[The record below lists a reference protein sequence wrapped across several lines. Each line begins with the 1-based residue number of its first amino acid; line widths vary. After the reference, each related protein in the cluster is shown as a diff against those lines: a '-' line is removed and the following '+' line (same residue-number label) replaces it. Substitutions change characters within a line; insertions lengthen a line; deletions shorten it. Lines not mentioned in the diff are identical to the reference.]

1 MHTLDKRDNDLWAV
15 VFSFPSGNHSTIE
28 DNLSK
33 ADAMELVNY
42 LNGGTGDR
50 PRILQE
56 LVNVCTGIV

>member
-1 MHTLDKRDNDLWAV
+1 MHTLEKRDKDVWAV
-15 VFSFPSGNHSTIE
+15 VAVYPVGGIGTIE

-33 ADAMELVNY
+33 TDAMELVNY
-42 LNGGTGDR
+42 LNGGSGDR